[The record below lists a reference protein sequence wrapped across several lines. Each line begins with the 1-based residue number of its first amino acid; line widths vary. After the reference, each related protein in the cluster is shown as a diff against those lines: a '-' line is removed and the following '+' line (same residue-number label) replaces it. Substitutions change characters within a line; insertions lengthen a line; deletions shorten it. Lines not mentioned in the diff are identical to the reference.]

1 MSLPH
6 AGADVPPWLSV
17 RPAPAAEVGDVGVRA
32 WSRADGAQLLL
43 AVLESLEELRAW
55 MPWATTAYGPE
66 DAASFVEHALGAR
79 ADSREFLYAIVDP
92 DGEVLGACGLR
103 PGLRPGGLEI
113 GYWVH
118 TAHAGRGVATL
129 ATAALVGL
137 ALDLGEV
144 THVEVRHDQA
154 NRRSERIP
162 RRLGFA
168 RVAARPA
175 DPTAPRNTGTEV
187 VWRLDRAAYHASAA
201 RRLVRS
207 HADSRHC

>member
-1 MSLPH
+1 MSLP
-6 AGADVPPWLSV
+6 ANGTDVPPWLSV
-17 RPAPAAEVGDVGVRA
+17 RPAPAAEAGDVGVRA
-32 WSRADGAQLLL
+32 WSRADGPQLLL

-66 DAASFVEHALGAR
+66 DAASFVEHALEAR
-79 ADSREFLYAIVDP
+79 AARREFLYAIVDT
-92 DGEVLGACGLR
+92 DGGVLGACGLH

-118 TAHAGRGVATL
+118 TAHAGRGVATR

-137 ALDLGEV
+137 ALNLGEV

-162 RRLGFA
+162 IRLGFEH
-168 RVAARPA
+168 VTSRPTEPA
-175 DPTAPRNTGTEV
+175 APRDTGTEV
-187 VWRLDRAAYHASAA
+187 VWRLDRAAYPASPA

-207 HADSRHC
+207 HADPRHS